1 MKNRTYSKTIA
12 NTINRFLTEDDWH
25 FSFDDQHGLFKFG
38 LNLKGRI
45 KKINYIVDVKD
56 DEYVVYAISPLG
68 ADEDDEKMMTA
79 MAEFICRANYGLKN
93 GNFELD
99 MRDGEIRYK
108 SFVDCEGFTPT
119 AEMIRNSIYCPASMF
134 DRYSSGIVDII
145 FGNSTA
151 KEAIAKCEKSPE
163 EELRALLG
171 EELGEVEDVD
181 AMIARLAAHFGIDES
196 ELRSDEEET
205 ELEQVEGEAEVRTD
219 LFGTEGGVS

>member
-1 MKNRTYSKTIA
+1 MKNRTYSNNIA
-12 NTINRFLTEDDWH
+12 NAINNFLTEDDWH
-25 FSFDDQHGLFKFG
+25 FSFDDQRGLFKFG

-45 KKINYIVDVKD
+45 KKVSYIVDVKD

-68 ADEDDEKMMTA
+68 ADEDDEKMMAT

-108 SFVDCEGFTPT
+108 CFVDSEGITPT
-119 AEMIRNSIYCPASMF
+119 TEMVRNSIHCPAAMF
-134 DRYSSGIVDII
+134 DRYGAGIVDII

-151 KEAIAKCEKSPE
+151 KDAIAKCEKSPA

-171 EELGEVEDVD
+171 EKLDGDGDMD
-181 AMIARLAAHFGIDES
+181 AMLARLDARLGIDES
-196 ELRSDEEET
+196 ELRTSGVYVESDD
-205 ELEQVEGEAEVRTD
+205 VEAEVKTD
-219 LFGTEGGVS
+219 LFGTEGVTA